1 MTDFMKINIERTRLI
16 IVCLLMNIF
25 LFSSCANIIP
35 PSGGDRDSLPPVLI
49 GALPKDSAVNVF
61 PKLITLTFDEFVTLQ
76 DINSN
81 LIVSPTIKNIPTVDN
96 KLRNV
101 TVKFKD
107 SLEANTTYSL
117 NFGNAI
123 KDVNEGNILKD
134 FRYVFSTGNSI
145 DDFTYTGKVLLAE
158 KGSVDSTLIVILHN
172 NTSDTAIFK
181 NRPRYYTKINGKGNF
196 EFKNLAGGYYSVYV
210 LPNDISKKYDDS
222 TKLFAFKSAPLL
234 VNDTNINDTLYAFE
248 AYKRKAV
255 GSSES
260 VSAANTA
267 SSKTE
272 NRLRYTNSLDNG
284 SQDLLSPLQLR
295 FLKPLKSFDS
305 SQILFA
311 DSNYTALNGVAIS
324 LDTSNTILSFN
335 YPWKEQTHFRI
346 ILSKDTFKDTS
357 GIGLAKS
364 DTLQFVTK
372 KETEYGSIR
381 LRFSNLNL
389 GKNPV
394 LQFVQSDKIVESIPL
409 KSLEL
414 VRKLYRAGS
423 YDLRILY
430 DTNENGIWDTGVFGT
445 MKKQPETVQLISKPL
460 VVRGNWDN
468 EVNITW

>member
-1 MTDFMKINIERTRLI
+1 MIRIIERTGLI
-16 IVCLLMNIF
+16 ITSLLMNIF

-49 GALPKDSAVNVF
+49 SALPKDSAVNVF

-81 LIVSPTIKNIPTVDN
+81 LIVSPTLKNIPSTDY

-101 TVKFKD
+101 TIKFKD

-117 NFGNAI
+117 NFGNSI
-123 KDVNEGNILKD
+123 KDVNEGNILKE
-134 FRYVFSTGNSI
+134 FRYVFSTGNTI
-145 DDFTYTGKVLLAE
+145 DDFTYSGKVLLAE
-158 KGSVDSTLIVILHN
+158 KGSVDSTLIVVLHN
-172 NTSDTAIFK
+172 TTSDTAIFK

-196 EFKNLAGGYYSVYV
+196 EFKNLSGGYYSVYV
-210 LPNDISKKYDDS
+210 LPNNFSKKYDDS
-222 TKLFAFKSAPLL
+222 TKLFAFKSAPILI
-234 VNDTNINDTLYAFE
+234 NGTNLNDTLYAFE
-248 AYKRKAV
+248 AYKRKAL
-255 GSSES
+255 GSSTP
-260 VSAANTA
+260 VANVTN
-267 SSKTE
+267 SKTE
-272 NRLRYTNSLDNG
+272 NRLRYTTNLENG

-305 SQILFA
+305 SKILFA
-311 DSNYTALNGVAIS
+311 DSNYISLKEVSIS
-324 LDTSNTILSFN
+324 LDTSKTIVSIN
-335 YPWKEQTHFRI
+335 YPWKEQTQFRI
-346 ILSKDTFKDTS
+346 ILPKDAVTDT
-357 GIGLAKS
+357 GGMGLAKS
-364 DTLQFVTK
+364 DTLRFATK

-389 GKNPV
+389 SKKPV

-409 KSLEL
+409 NSLEL

-430 DTNENGIWDTGVFGT
+430 DTNQNGVWDTGVFGKI
-445 MKKQPETVQLISKPL
+445 KKQPETVQLISKPL

-468 EVNITW
+468 EVNISW

>member
-1 MTDFMKINIERTRLI
+1 MIRIIERTGLI
-16 IVCLLMNIF
+16 ITSLLMNIF

-49 GALPKDSAVNVF
+49 SALPKDSAVNVF

-81 LIVSPTIKNIPTVDN
+81 LIVSPTLKNIPSTDY

-101 TVKFKD
+101 TIKFKD

-117 NFGNAI
+117 NFGNSI

-134 FRYVFSTGNSI
+134 FRYVFSTGNTI
-145 DDFTYTGKVLLAE
+145 DDFTYSGKVLLAE
-158 KGSVDSTLIVILHN
+158 KGSVDSTLIVVLHN
-172 NTSDTAIFK
+172 TTSDTAIFK

-196 EFKNLAGGYYSVYV
+196 EFKNLSGGYYSVYV
-210 LPNDISKKYDDS
+210 LPNNFSKKYDDS
-222 TKLFAFKSAPLL
+222 TKLFAFKSAPILI
-234 VNDTNINDTLYAFE
+234 NGTNLNDTLYAFE

-255 GSSES
+255 GSSS
-260 VSAANTA
+260 PVANVA
-267 SSKTE
+267 NSKTE
-272 NRLRYTNSLDNG
+272 NRLRYTTNLENG

-305 SQILFA
+305 SKILFA
-311 DSNYTALNGVAIS
+311 DSNYTYLKGVSIS
-324 LDTSNTILSFN
+324 LDTSKTIVSIN
-335 YPWKEQTHFRI
+335 YPWKEQAQFRI
-346 ILSKDTFKDTS
+346 ILPKDAVTDT
-357 GIGLAKS
+357 GGMGLAKS
-364 DTLQFVTK
+364 DTLRFATK

-389 GKNPV
+389 SKKPV

-409 KSLEL
+409 NSLEL

-430 DTNENGIWDTGVFGT
+430 DTNQNGVWDTGVFGKI
-445 MKKQPETVQLISKPL
+445 KKQPETVQLISKPL

-468 EVNITW
+468 EVNISW

>member
-1 MTDFMKINIERTRLI
+1 MKKNVFI
-16 IVCLLMNIF
+16 IGFLTSIV

-49 GALPKDSAVNVF
+49 SALPKDSAVNVF
-61 PKLITLTFDEFVTLQ
+61 PKLITLTFDEFVSLQ

-81 LIVSPTIKNIPTVDN
+81 LIVSPTLKNIPCVDN

-101 TVKFKD
+101 TIKFKD

-117 NFGNAI
+117 NFGNSI
-123 KDVNEGNILKD
+123 KDVNEGNILKE
-134 FRYVFSTGNSI
+134 FRYVFSTGNTI

-172 NTSDTAIFK
+172 TTSDTAIFK
-181 NRPRYYTKINGKGNF
+181 NRPRYYSKINGKGNF
-196 EFKNLAGGYYSVYV
+196 EFKNLSGGYYSVYV
-210 LPNDISKKYDDS
+210 LPNDFSKKYDDS
-222 TKLFAFKSAPLL
+222 TKMFAFKSMPLL
-234 VNDTNINDTLYAFE
+234 VNGSIVNDTLYAFE
-248 AYKRKAV
+248 AYKRKAA
-255 GSSES
+255 GSSS
-260 VSAANTA
+260 PVANVA
-267 SSKTE
+267 NSKTE
-272 NRLRYTNSLDNG
+272 NRLRYTTNLENG

-305 SQILFA
+305 SKILFA
-311 DSNYTALNGVAIS
+311 DSNYISLNGASIS
-324 LDTSNTILSFN
+324 LDTSKTIVSIN
-335 YPWKEQTHFRI
+335 YPWKEQMQFRI
-346 ILSKDTFKDTS
+346 ILPKDAVTDT
-357 GIGLAKS
+357 GGMGLAKS
-364 DTLQFVTK
+364 DTLRFATK

-389 GKNPV
+389 SKNPV

-409 KSLEL
+409 NSLEL

-430 DTNENGIWDTGVFGT
+430 DTNQNGVWDTGVFGKI
-445 MKKQPETVQLISKPL
+445 KKQPETVQLISKPL

-468 EVNITW
+468 EVNISW

>member
-1 MTDFMKINIERTRLI
+1 MKKNVFI
-16 IVCLLMNIF
+16 IGFLTSIV

-49 GALPKDSAVNVF
+49 SALPKDSAVNVF
-61 PKLITLTFDEFVTLQ
+61 PKLITLTFDEFISLQ

-81 LIVSPTIKNIPTVDN
+81 LIVSPTLKNIPSVDN

-101 TVKFKD
+101 TIKFKD

-117 NFGNAI
+117 NFGNSI
-123 KDVNEGNILKD
+123 KDVNEGNILKE
-134 FRYVFSTGNSI
+134 FRYVFSTGNTI

-172 NTSDTAIFK
+172 TTSDTAIFK
-181 NRPRYYTKINGKGNF
+181 NRPRYYSKINGKGNF
-196 EFKNLAGGYYSVYV
+196 EFKNLSGGYYSVYV
-210 LPNDISKKYDDS
+210 LPNDFSKKYDDS
-222 TKLFAFKSAPLL
+222 TKMFAFKSMPLL
-234 VNDTNINDTLYAFE
+234 VNGSIVNDTLYAFE
-248 AYKRKAV
+248 AYKRKAA
-255 GSSES
+255 GSSS
-260 VSAANTA
+260 PVANVA
-267 SSKTE
+267 NSKTE
-272 NRLRYTNSLDNG
+272 NRLRYTTNLENG

-305 SQILFA
+305 SKILFA
-311 DSNYTALNGVAIS
+311 DSNYISLNGASIS
-324 LDTSNTILSFN
+324 LDTSKTIVSIN
-335 YPWKEQTHFRI
+335 YPWKEQMQFRI
-346 ILSKDTFKDTS
+346 ILPKDAVTDT
-357 GIGLAKS
+357 GGMGLAKS
-364 DTLQFVTK
+364 DTLRFATK

-389 GKNPV
+389 SKNPV

-409 KSLEL
+409 NSLEL

-430 DTNENGIWDTGVFGT
+430 DTNQNGVWDTGVFGKI
-445 MKKQPETVQLISKPL
+445 KKQPETVQLISKPL

-468 EVNITW
+468 EVNISW

>member
-1 MTDFMKINIERTRLI
+1 MKKNVFI
-16 IVCLLMNIF
+16 IGFLTSIV

-49 GALPKDSAVNVF
+49 SALPKDSAVNVF
-61 PKLITLTFDEFVTLQ
+61 PKLITLTFDEFVSLQ

-81 LIVSPTIKNIPTVDN
+81 LIVSPTLKNIPSVDN

-101 TVKFKD
+101 TIKFKD

-117 NFGNAI
+117 NFGNSI
-123 KDVNEGNILKD
+123 KDVNEGNILKE
-134 FRYVFSTGNSI
+134 FRYVFSTGNTI

-172 NTSDTAIFK
+172 TTSDTAIFK
-181 NRPRYYTKINGKGNF
+181 NRPRYYSKINGKGNF
-196 EFKNLAGGYYSVYV
+196 EFKNLSGGYYSVYV

-222 TKLFAFKSAPLL
+222 TKMFAFKSMPLL
-234 VNDTNINDTLYAFE
+234 VNGSIVNDTLYAFE
-248 AYKRKAV
+248 AYKRKAA
-255 GSSES
+255 GSSS
-260 VSAANTA
+260 PVANVA
-267 SSKTE
+267 NSKTE
-272 NRLRYTNSLDNG
+272 NRLRYTTNLENG

-305 SQILFA
+305 SKILFA
-311 DSNYTALNGVAIS
+311 DSNYISLNGASIS
-324 LDTSNTILSFN
+324 LDTSKTIVSIN
-335 YPWKEQTHFRI
+335 YPWKEQMQFRI
-346 ILSKDTFKDTS
+346 VLPKDAVTDT
-357 GIGLAKS
+357 GGMGLAKS
-364 DTLQFVTK
+364 DTLRFATK

-389 GKNPV
+389 SKNPV

-409 KSLEL
+409 NSLEL

-430 DTNENGIWDTGVFGT
+430 DTNQNGVWDTGVFGKI
-445 MKKQPETVQLISKPL
+445 KKQPETVQLISKPL

-468 EVNITW
+468 EVNISW

>member
-1 MTDFMKINIERTRLI
+1 MKQHIERKGLI
-16 IVCLLMNIF
+16 LVSLLMNIF

-61 PKLITLTFDEFVTLQ
+61 PKLITLTFDEFVSLQ
-76 DINSN
+76 DVNSN
-81 LIVSPTIKNIPTVDN
+81 LIVSPTLKNIPTVDN

-101 TVKFKD
+101 TIKFKD

-117 NFGNAI
+117 NFGNSI
-123 KDVNEGNILKD
+123 KDVNEGNILKE
-134 FRYVFSTGNSI
+134 FRYVFSTGNTI
-145 DDFTYTGKVLLAE
+145 DDFTYSGKVLLAE

-181 NRPRYYTKINGKGNF
+181 NRPRYYSKINGKGNF
-196 EFKNLAGGYYSVYV
+196 EFKNLSGGYYSVYV
-210 LPNDISKKYDDS
+210 LPNDISKMYDDS
-222 TKLFAFKSAPLL
+222 TKMFAFKSTPLL
-234 VNDTNINDTLYAFE
+234 INGSNVNDTLYAFE
-248 AYKRKAV
+248 AFKRKVV
-255 GSSES
+255 GASKPI
-260 VSAANTA
+260 ANIA
-267 SSKTE
+267 NSKTE
-272 NRLRYTNSLDNG
+272 NRLRYTTNLDNG

-305 SQILFA
+305 SKILFA
-311 DSNYTALNGVAIS
+311 DSNYISLNGASIS
-324 LDTSNTILSFN
+324 LDTSKTIVSIN
-335 YPWKEQTHFRI
+335 YPWKEQMQFRI
-346 ILSKDTFKDTS
+346 VLPKDAVTDT
-357 GIGLAKS
+357 GGMGLAKS
-364 DTLQFVTK
+364 DTLRFATK

-389 GKNPV
+389 SKNPV

-409 KSLEL
+409 NSLEL

-430 DTNENGIWDTGVFGT
+430 DTNQNGVWDTGVFGKI
-445 MKKQPETVQLISKPL
+445 KKQPETVQLISKPL

-468 EVNITW
+468 EVNISW